1 MAADDLMQIRITA
14 DFKEAEG
21 AFLKMAKVATAFESD
36 FRRIAGGLNKEF
48 NKINGMAELFGN
60 STNVVKDKMDALKR
74 SMEQLMTLGLKP
86 MNPEVQ
92 KLKVEL
98 TVQEW
103 EAVLAVIEQS
113 TSPHIQVK
121 SVAAELIKQLQPQ
134 IKDDKPQS
142 S

>member
-1 MAADDLMQIRITA
+1 MKT
-14 DFKEAEG
+14 KE
-21 AFLKMAKVATAFESD
+21 
-36 FRRIAGGLNKEF
+36 I
-48 NKINGMAELFGN
+48 
-60 STNVVKDKMDALKR
+60 
-74 SMEQLMTLGLKP
+74 EQT
-86 MNPEVQ
+86 E

-134 IKDDKPQS
+134 IKQDDK
-142 S
+142 

>member
-1 MAADDLMQIRITA
+1 MKT
-14 DFKEAEG
+14 KE
-21 AFLKMAKVATAFESD
+21 
-36 FRRIAGGLNKEF
+36 
-48 NKINGMAELFGN
+48 
-60 STNVVKDKMDALKR
+60 
-74 SMEQLMTLGLKP
+74 
-86 MNPEVQ
+86 EVQ
-92 KLKVEL
+92 PEKLKVEL
-98 TVQEW
+98 TVIEW